1 MPYIPPNKA
10 LTLRC
15 SLRCSLFF
23 SCYSIRLFFFT
34 APTLFVSTDQLLKR
48 DVAKRR
54 VFDFWRNRKG
64 AISGSHSARAEA
76 ALSCCFFHLDRR

>member
-23 SCYSIRLFFFT
+23 ATLYACFFST
-34 APTLFVSTDQLLKR
+34 APTLFVSTDQPLKR

-64 AISGSHSARAEA
+64 AICGSHSARAEA